1 MKAILTV
8 LGNDKVGIV
17 ATISKVLAENGC
29 NIEDISQTIMD
40 KIFSMV
46 MLVTIDEQKISFND
60 LKAALMKTG
69 TDIGLQISLQQEN
82 VFNFMHRL

>member
-1 MKAILTV
+1 MKAIITV

-17 ATISKVLAENGC
+17 AAISSVLAENGC

-46 MLVTIDEQKISFND
+46 MLVTIDEKRISFDN
-60 LKAALMKTG
+60 LKDTLAKTG
-69 TDIGLQISLQQEN
+69 EQLELQISLQQEN
-82 VFNFMHRL
+82 VFNFMHRI

>member
-1 MKAILTV
+1 MKAIITV

-17 ATISKVLAENGC
+17 AAISNVLAENGC

-46 MLVTIDEQKISFND
+46 MLVTIDEKRISFDN
-60 LKAALMKTG
+60 LKATLAKTG
-69 TDIGLQISLQQEN
+69 EQLELQISLQQEN
-82 VFNFMHRL
+82 VFNFMHRI